1 MKTTKQPLVSVI
13 MPVYNAGRFVEKAVE
28 SILAQT
34 YKNIELIIVDD
45 FSTDNTYSLLSSLA
59 KKDRRIKLFRNEKN
73 LGVSNTVKLTIDK
86 ATGEFLARMDADDVA
101 FANRIYKQV
110 DYLTAH
116 TDVVAVGGQCQVIDE
131 KGKVIGT
138 KTFPTDFK
146 SIYRYIFEFVPL
158 QQPTLMIAV
167 KRLPHDFMFY
177 RDGMN
182 TAEEIE
188 LIFKLFQYGKV
199 ENSPDILLKYRIHT
213 TNTSFKNVK
222 KTFFLTLISRV
233 RAVLLFGYKP
243 TLRGIIVTIME
254 TVLVFLLPKS
264 AILKLYSRVRHLS
277 TRKATLS
284 KAVKSRV
291 KSLAL
296 QTLL

>member
-1 MKTTKQPLVSVI
+1 MKTQKQPLVSVI
-13 MPVYNAGRFVEKAVE
+13 MPVYNAERHVEKAVE
-28 SILAQT
+28 SILSQT
-34 YKNIELIIVDD
+34 YKNIELVVVDD
-45 FSTDNTYSLLSSLA
+45 FSTDNTYPLLMALA
-59 KKDRRIKLFRNEKN
+59 KKDKRIKLSRNEKN
-73 LGVSNTVKLTIDK
+73 LGVSNTVKRTIDK

-101 FANRIYKQV
+101 FANRIHKQV
-110 DYLTAH
+110 EYLTLH

-131 KGKVIGT
+131 KGNIIGT
-138 KTFPTDFK
+138 KTFPTEFEA
-146 SIYRYIFEFVPL
+146 IYRYIFEFVPL

-199 ENSPDILLKYRIHT
+199 ENLPDTLLKYRIHT

-243 TLRGIIVTIME
+243 TLRGVIVTLME
-254 TVLVFLLPKS
+254 TLLVFMLPKS
-264 AILKLYSRVRHLS
+264 VLLKLYSRVRHLS
-277 TRKATLS
+277 KRKATLS

-291 KSLAL
+291 KSLAF